1 MLDILVPLF
10 SFAYC
15 GLGIM
20 LILNSIKISTLW
32 SQAYHLSLTEALDH
46 YYKLP
51 GFVGYFPY
59 GYDTLSFFLGVCCIV

>member
-20 LILNSIKISTLW
+20 LILIML
-32 SQAYHLSLTEALDH
+32 SQAYHLSPIEALDH
-46 YYKLP
+46 NYKLP
-51 GFVGYFPY
+51 SFIGYFPY
-59 GYDTLSFFLGVCCIV
+59 G

>member
-1 MLDILVPLF
+1 MYCYVMLDILVPLF

-20 LILNSIKISTLW
+20 LILIML
-32 SQAYHLSLTEALDH
+32 SQAYHLSPIEALDH

-51 GFVGYFPY
+51 SFIGYFPY
-59 GYDTLSFFLGVCCIV
+59 G